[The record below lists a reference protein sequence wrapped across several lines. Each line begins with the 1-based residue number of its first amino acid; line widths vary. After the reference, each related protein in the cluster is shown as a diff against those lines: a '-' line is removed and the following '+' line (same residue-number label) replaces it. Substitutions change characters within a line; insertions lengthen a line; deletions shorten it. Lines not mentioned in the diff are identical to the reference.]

1 MITPKI
7 PLCHS
12 DSCECGVTYT
22 SGSALQQLCVGTVT
36 SPCSCSLTTPI
47 SETFRCEVRGSEHV
61 PWRDGGD
68 GGVMGGEVQKDR
80 LNTSSPTPSL
90 SIPPPPPPRVQCN
103 SPHYTGRSGGS
114 PCTLDSDQDGFPD
127 VPLECSVEEEGATY
141 CITDSCPTIYNS
153 GNDPLACSGT
163 GDGMYRLM
171 LGFEGV

>member
-80 LNTSSPTPSL
+80 LNPSSPTPSL
-90 SIPPPPPPRVQCN
+90 SIPPPLPVQQPPLHWPLWWFTLHPGLRSRWFSQRSSRVLC
-103 SPHYTGRSGGS
+103 RGGGC
-114 PCTLDSDQDGFPD
+114 PVLHHRLLPD
-127 VPLECSVEEEGATY
+127 HLRQWE
-141 CITDSCPTIYNS
+141 
-153 GNDPLACSGT
+153 
-163 GDGMYRLM
+163 
-171 LGFEGV
+171 